1 MPTSPR
7 TQEAD
12 SNPERIFAAREPQLN
27 EVNLGSTAT
36 YRSNPQLPHSGNATP
51 ASRNITPDS
60 VQLTQ
65 PFSTA
70 IRQNIQEGFRNPT
83 SPIAR
88 DGDMNGSLS
97 SPHSPHS
104 PRSLDF
110 NPSKPLRERLDDQI
124 APEGVS
130 KPGALDTTRE
140 DASAERVSPPV
151 RATPYHQ
158 LRNVSSPV
166 SRSIG
171 STPPASPMRTASTPF
186 TSVSVRPELRTT
198 PRTSSI
204 DSAIST
210 ISSGTSHSHKSS
222 QDSVGSSTAD
232 ITYLIN
238 TAGSPEA
245 VIRHLLKEK
254 QYSAAQNAQLWRLV
268 DKQRAL
274 IFGLNQ
280 DLERALKD
288 KERYR
293 KIVKEQVPP
302 LPGLPSSVA
311 PAMAERGSK
320 PDIATNASPPH
331 GRREMHES
339 QHDEGSSHEMSV
351 GSTPTTT
358 DGSVLGGAAE
368 VAAIDSNSTI
378 EAPNPAP
385 KSHEPSHTFN
395 PSLRTVMPIQ
405 TTNLEQAPNG
415 VMGSLSPAEG
425 VVSPSS
431 FTAKRSQTFHQPSF
445 QLTESTPP
453 SSAIERLPP
462 TSRKLPPAPLD
473 LHPPV
478 RELKPLQYGPS
489 DHSDSEYEETLEV
502 DEIPAFERGRK
513 KTREEDDREREA
525 ALIKEQQIRSR
536 SKREKGSKTPVDTT
550 KLGTAET
557 QQAAMPEAASG
568 SHPPEEDSTA
578 PAAPAAPASLASIL
592 SPSDPRSS
600 NTKSV
605 NLSVLPMSPGLPVS
619 PRPIDRPLKSPNP
632 RMPRDMTS
640 TYGASPPISPRNG
653 FVGLPLSP
661 RAPRQPIPLPPQT
674 PLSIASPAT
683 LNIEPRKEPVVETSE
698 ISHAEEAVVTSASIA
713 NLDPQNPGPGGIFR
727 GFISDSYPDLLL
739 PPNALPSIIVRV
751 NSSRLRPSRQS
762 YLAPKNSEEE
772 TVFTL
777 GVSARSD
784 MRELWQVEK
793 PLLSLA
799 QLDQQMRKITAFD
812 AKLPDR
818 SLFNGH
824 APAKIDARRTAL
836 ERYFE
841 NILDTQMDEKAA
853 VILCRYLSSNAFEPS
868 SNEASR
874 PWSPTKMGSDGRL
887 TKEGYLTKRGKNF
900 GGWKARYFVLADPVL
915 RYYESPGGSL
925 LGTIKLQNAQI
936 GRQSSQQTSHSPS
949 RGLDDGEGQYRHAFL
964 ILEPKRKDSSSYVR
978 HVLCAENDAE
988 RDVWVQALLYHVDGQ
1003 DRARPSTESSSKS
1016 SRKQIAKKDGMVA
1029 DSPESESFEGLQAV
1043 SYENTVPAQAPV
1055 ISILPQKV
1063 DTDAPSPPSPGSG
1076 NTSKA
1081 ISGPCNGA
1089 KIEDAGAWGNKPPQQ
1104 REKKRGIWGFRDKT
1118 ADLATPPADD
1128 NRMSVMEPASF
1139 EPPANVRPYFG
1150 VPLADAV
1157 ESCPPIGVDV
1167 CLPAVVYR
1175 CLEYLDAQDAASEE
1189 GIFRLSGSNVVVKG
1203 LRDRFNTQGDF
1214 DFLADGHFH
1223 DVHAVAGLLKMYL
1236 RELPVNVLTSELRQS
1251 FMDVLNLD
1259 SRMKK
1264 VTALN
1269 GLVHRLPTANWTL
1282 IKALS
1287 TFLIGIVNNSSVN
1300 RMSIRNVGI
1309 VFSQTLNIP
1318 APVISMFLTEFDT
1331 IFAEPPST
1339 QAKTVNNELLE
1350 HDDMQPPRPQ
1360 LFSEILAPP
1369 SNKPSLVQSHSY
1381 EGSPRIIKESKSTP
1395 LQPVFSGQV
1404 VPGPEPSVT
1413 SRSLAPDGAV
1423 KARRRESSMLLMGGG
1438 QRKSSMPL
1446 LQGSPGK

>member
-7 TQEAD
+7 TQGVD
-12 SNPERIFAAREPQLN
+12 LNSERIFAAHEPQFN
-27 EVNLGSTAT
+27 EIHLGGTAT
-36 YRSNPQLPHSGNATP
+36 YRSNPQIPRSGNATP
-51 ASRNITPDS
+51 VSPNITPDS

-70 IRQNIQEGFRNPT
+70 TKQNIQEGFRNPT

-88 DGDMNGSLS
+88 DGDTNESLS

-110 NPSKPLRERLDDQI
+110 NHSRPPRERIDDQI

-130 KPGALDTTRE
+130 KQGTLEIGRE
-140 DASAERVSPPV
+140 DAYAERVSPLV

-158 LRNVSSPV
+158 LRNVSSPG
-166 SRSIG
+166 SKSIG

-254 QYSAAQNAQLWRLV
+254 QYSAVQNSQLWRLV

-302 LPGLPSSVA
+302 LPSLPSSVA
-311 PAMAERGSK
+311 PVITERGSK
-320 PDIATNASPPH
+320 TNVSSNASPTH
-331 GRREMHES
+331 GRTEVQES
-339 QHDEGSSHEMSV
+339 QRNEGSSHEVSV

-358 DGSVLGGAAE
+358 DGPVLDGMADDA
-368 VAAIDSNSTI
+368 VIDNNSAT
-378 EAPNPAP
+378 EACNPAP
-385 KSHEPSHTFN
+385 KGREPPHTFN
-395 PSLRTVMPIQ
+395 PSLRTVTPIQ
-405 TTNLEQAPNG
+405 TANLEQTPNV
-415 VMGSLSPAEG
+415 VMGSLSSAEG

-431 FTAKRSQTFHQPSF
+431 FTAKRSQTLHQPSF
-445 QLTESTPP
+445 QFTESTPP

-473 LHPPV
+473 LHPPA
-478 RELKPLQYGPS
+478 RELKPLRYGPS
-489 DHSDSEYEETLEV
+489 DHSDSEYEEPLEV

-525 ALIKEQQIRSR
+525 ALLKEQQIRSR

-550 KLGTAET
+550 KLSTAET
-557 QQAAMPEAASG
+557 QQAAIPAAASG
-568 SHPPEEDSTA
+568 SLPPEEDSTEQ
-578 PAAPAAPASLASIL
+578 AAPASLAGIL
-592 SPSDPRSS
+592 NSSDPRSS

-605 NLSVLPMSPGLPVS
+605 NLAVLPMSPGLPVS

-632 RMPRDMTS
+632 RMPRDLTS

-698 ISHAEEAVVTSASIA
+698 VGHAEEAVVTLAGIA
-713 NLDPQNPGPGGIFR
+713 NLEHQNLGSGGVFR

-793 PLLSLA
+793 PLHSLA
-799 QLDQQMRKITAFD
+799 QLDQQMRKSTAFE

-841 NILDTQMDEKAA
+841 NVLDTPMDEKAA
-853 VILCRYLSSNAFEPS
+853 VILCRYLSSQAFEPS

-900 GGWKARYFVLADPVL
+900 GGWKARYFVLTDPVL
-915 RYYESPGGSL
+915 KYYESPGGSL

-988 RDVWVQALLYHVDGQ
+988 RDGWVQALLYHVEGY
-1003 DRARPSTESSSKS
+1003 DRARPSTESSSKPF
-1016 SRKQIAKKDGMVA
+1016 RKQIAKKDGMMA

-1063 DTDAPSPPSPGSG
+1063 DTDAPSPPSPSSG
-1076 NTSKA
+1076 NASKA

-1089 KIEDAGAWGNKPPQQ
+1089 KIEDAGAWGNRPQQ
-1104 REKKRGIWGFRDKT
+1104 REKKRGIWGFRDKM

-1128 NRMSVMEPASF
+1128 NRMSILEPTSL
-1139 EPPANVRPYFG
+1139 EPPTNVRPCFG

-1175 CLEYLDAQDAASEE
+1175 CLEYLDAQDAVSEE
-1189 GIFRLSGSNVVVKG
+1189 GIFRLSGSNVVVKS

-1214 DFLADGHFH
+1214 DFLADGQFH

-1251 FMDVLNLD
+1251 FIDVLNLD
-1259 SRMKK
+1259 SKLKK

-1269 GLVHRLPTANWTL
+1269 GLVHRLPTANRAL

-1287 TFLIGIVNNSSVN
+1287 TFLIGIVNNSNVN

-1318 APVISMFLTEFDT
+1318 SPVISMFLTEFDT

-1339 QAKTVNNELLE
+1339 QAKTTNNELLE
-1350 HDDMQPPRPQ
+1350 HDDSQPPHPQ
-1360 LFSEILAPP
+1360 LFSEVLAPP
-1369 SNKPSLVQSHSY
+1369 SNQSLFVQSHLY
-1381 EGSPRIIKESKSTP
+1381 EGSPRMIKESKSTP
-1395 LQPVFSGQV
+1395 LQPAFSGQV
-1404 VPGPEPSVT
+1404 VPGPEPSTT
-1413 SRSLAPDGAV
+1413 SRALAPDSAV

-1446 LQGSPGK
+1446 LRGGHGQ

>member
-7 TQEAD
+7 THEAG
-12 SNPERIFAAREPQLN
+12 SNSERIFAAQDPQFN
-27 EVNLGSTAT
+27 EINLGSTAS
-36 YRSNPQLPHSGNATP
+36 YQSNPQLPHSGHATP
-51 ASRNITPDS
+51 ARNITPDPGL
-60 VQLTQ
+60 LTQ

-70 IRQNIQEGFRNPT
+70 IKQNTHEGFRNPT
-83 SPIAR
+83 SPTTR
-88 DGDMNGSLS
+88 DGDMNGPLS
-97 SPHSPHS
+97 SPQSPHSPRS

-110 NPSKPLRERLDDQI
+110 NHSKPPRERFDDQT

-130 KPGALDTTRE
+130 RQGTLDITRE

-151 RATPYHQ
+151 RAAPYHQ

-186 TSVSVRPELRTT
+186 TSASVRPELRTT

-254 QYSAAQNAQLWRLV
+254 QYSAVQNAQLWRLV
-268 DKQRAL
+268 DKQRTL

-293 KIVKEQVPP
+293 KAVKEQLPP
-302 LPGLPSSVA
+302 LPSLPSSTA
-311 PAMAERGSK
+311 PAAAERGGK
-320 PDIATNASPPH
+320 PDVTTNSSPTH
-331 GRREMHES
+331 GTTEMHEP
-339 QHDEGSSHEMSV
+339 QNDEGSSRELSV
-351 GSTPTTT
+351 DSTLNTTNGSIL
-358 DGSVLGGAAE
+358 SGAAE
-368 VAAIDSNSTI
+368 IAVVDSNSAT
-378 EAPNPAP
+378 EAPIPAV
-385 KSHEPSHTFN
+385 KSREPSHTFD
-395 PSLRTVMPIQ
+395 PSLRTVTPIQ
-405 TTNLEQAPNG
+405 TANLEQTPGG
-415 VMGSLSPAEG
+415 VIGSLSPAEG

-431 FTAKRSQTFHQPSF
+431 FTAKRSQTFNQPSF
-445 QLTESTPP
+445 QFTESTPP
-453 SSAIERLPP
+453 SSAVEKLPP

-473 LHPPV
+473 LHPPA
-478 RELKPLQYGPS
+478 RELKPLQYGPG

-525 ALIKEQQIRSR
+525 ALLKEQQIRSR

-557 QQAAMPEAASG
+557 QQAAMPAAASG
-568 SHPPEEDSTA
+568 SHPLDEDSSQ
-578 PAAPAAPASLASIL
+578 PAAPASLASIL

-605 NLSVLPMSPGLPVS
+605 NLTVLPMSPGLPVS
-619 PRPIDRPLKSPNP
+619 PRPVDRPLKSPNP
-632 RMPRDMTS
+632 RMPRDVTGA
-640 TYGASPPISPRNG
+640 YGASPPLSPRNG

-683 LNIEPRKEPVVETSE
+683 LNIELRKEPVVETPE
-698 ISHAEEAVVTSASIA
+698 VSHAEEAMVKPATIA
-713 NLDPQNPGPGGIFR
+713 NLEPHNLGAGGIFR

-762 YLAPKNSEEE
+762 YLAPKTSEEE

-777 GVSARSD
+777 GVSARSN

-799 QLDQQMRKITAFD
+799 QLDQQIRKTTTFD

-841 NILDTQMDEKAA
+841 NILDTPMDEKAA
-853 VILCRYLSSNAFEPS
+853 VILCRYISSQAFEPS

-874 PWSPTKMGSDGRL
+874 PWSPTKVGSDGRL

-900 GGWKARYFVLADPVL
+900 GGWKARYFVLTDPVL
-915 RYYESPGGSL
+915 KYYESPGGSL

-936 GRQSSQQTSHSPS
+936 GRQSSQQASHSPS
-949 RGLDDGEGQYRHAFL
+949 RGLDDSEGQYRHAFL

-988 RDVWVQALLYHVDGQ
+988 RDVWVQALLYHVEGQ

-1016 SRKQIAKKDGMVA
+1016 LRKQIAKKDGMVA

-1043 SYENTVPAQAPV
+1043 SYENTIPAQAPV

-1063 DTDAPSPPSPGSG
+1063 DTDGPSPPSPGSG
-1076 NTSKA
+1076 NASKA

-1089 KIEDAGAWGNKPPQQ
+1089 KIEDAGAWGNKPQQ
-1104 REKKRGIWGFRDKT
+1104 RERKRGIWGFRDKT

-1128 NRMSVMEPASF
+1128 NRMSVFEPAPF
-1139 EPPANVRPYFG
+1139 EPPANVRPCFG
-1150 VPLADAV
+1150 VPLAEAV

-1203 LRDRFNTQGDF
+1203 LRDRFNTHGDF

-1236 RELPVNVLTSELRQS
+1236 RELPFNVLTSELRQS
-1251 FMDVLNLD
+1251 FIDVLNLD
-1259 SRMKK
+1259 SQTKK
-1264 VTALN
+1264 ATTLN
-1269 GLVHRLPTANWTL
+1269 GLVHRLPKANWTL

-1287 TFLIGIVNNSSVN
+1287 TFLIGIVNNSNVN

-1318 APVISMFLTEFDT
+1318 PPVISMFLREFDT

-1339 QAKTVNNELLE
+1339 QTKIINNEPLE
-1350 HDDMQPPRPQ
+1350 HDDTQSPRPQ
-1360 LFSEILAPP
+1360 LISEILTPP
-1369 SNKPSLVQSHSY
+1369 SNQSSFAHGNSY
-1381 EGSPRIIKESKSTP
+1381 EGNPRIIKESKSTP
-1395 LQPVFSGQV
+1395 LQSAFSGQV
-1404 VPGPEPSVT
+1404 VPGPEPST
-1413 SRSLAPDGAV
+1413 NTRSLAPDSAV
-1423 KARRRESSMLLMGGG
+1423 KARRRESSMLLMGAG

-1446 LQGSPGK
+1446 LHGSPGQ